1 MSVISGLKILY
12 KGYHNFYKNHYG
24 MSREISS
31 FRNPVEQIIKTEK
44 NIPSKESF
52 VLEYGCGTGFNLEYL
67 YNIGYVNLFGIEQ
80 NMDAYLDTDINK
92 NVRIV
97 NGNLLEGRNQLMDNI
112 KFDFIFTRSVLQQKE
127 GIGVI
132 KGDFNSDD
140 DVRKILSSFSE
151 MLNNDGIVFLN
162 EGSQT
167 RNWHDIIS
175 NSLFEIIEEGNNFFK
190 LKIK

>member
-1 MSVISGLKILY
+1 
-12 KGYHNFYKNHYG
+12 

-44 NIPSKESF
+44 NIQSKESF

-67 YNIGYVNLFGIEQ
+67 YNIGYINLFGIEQ
-80 NMDAYLDTDINK
+80 NLDAYLDININK
-92 NVRIV
+92 NIRIL
-97 NGNLLEGRNQLMDNI
+97 NGNLLNDDKQLTDNI

-132 KGDFNSDD
+132 KGDFNSDSD
-140 DVRKILSSFSE
+140 IIKILSSFSN
-151 MLNNDGIVFLN
+151 MLNDNGIVFLN
-162 EGSQT
+162 EGTQT
-167 RNWHDIIS
+167 RNWHNIIS
-175 NSLFEIIEEGNNFFK
+175 NTSFEIIEEGNNFFK

>member
-1 MSVISGLKILY
+1 MSRISSLKILY

-44 NIPSKESF
+44 NIQSKESF

-67 YNIGYVNLFGIEQ
+67 YNIGYINLFGIEQ
-80 NMDAYLDTDINK
+80 NLDAYLDININK
-92 NVRIV
+92 NIRIL
-97 NGNLLEGRNQLMDNI
+97 NGNLLNDDKQLTDNI

-132 KGDFNSDD
+132 KGDFNSDSD
-140 DVRKILSSFSE
+140 IIKILSSFSN
-151 MLNNDGIVFLN
+151 MLNDNGIVFLN
-162 EGSQT
+162 EGTQT
-167 RNWHDIIS
+167 RNWHNIIS
-175 NSLFEIIEEGNNFFK
+175 NTSFEII
-190 LKIK
+190 